1 MMCCTLC
8 DKTIVENELY
18 IEIDR
23 LRYTSNT
30 KPYSTRERVHLSCV
44 MVNQKQ
50 VVKWVSSAKQ
60 KTCDHERTGTIRDGI
75 PYCDDC
81 DIDLTTVEEN

>member
-1 MMCCTLC
+1 
-8 DKTIVENELY
+8 
-18 IEIDR
+18 
-23 LRYTSNT
+23 
-30 KPYSTRERVHLSCV
+30 